1 MLGILPTT
9 DSIGAG
15 FELPALRLLGKLLYV
30 FELLLWC
37 LTKKK
42 KYKNLY
48 FFESAL
54 TQVTQT

>member
-30 FELLLWC
+30 LELLLRC
-37 LTKKK
+37 LIKKK
-42 KYKNLY
+42 
-48 FFESAL
+48 
-54 TQVTQT
+54 